1 MEVVRL
7 LVSHPD
13 IDVNKQ
19 GDGPG
24 KRYTPLYCACT
35 LRCNDR
41 GAPPIRD
48 LEIIRILLAH
58 GADVHR
64 VSGSGNTALHVC
76 VYACRKTS
84 DTAIC
89 AIGVAAAQ
97 ILLKHGASPYATN
110 AEGDMVFEYATGTP
124 ALETILRKYLA
135 IDIRRFVLGTA
146 EEYPR
151 RARLRDLVPLIAT
164 YIV

>member
-1 MEVVRL
+1 M
-7 LVSHPD
+7 
-13 IDVNKQ
+13 
-19 GDGPG
+19 
-24 KRYTPLYCACT
+24 
-35 LRCNDR
+35 
-41 GAPPIRD
+41 
-48 LEIIRILLAH
+48 
-58 GADVHR
+58 HR

-97 ILLKHGASPYATN
+97 ILLKHGASPYAKS
-110 AEGDMVFEYATGTP
+110 AEGSTVFDFASLHP
-124 ALETILRKYLA
+124 ALGTLFRKYLA
-135 IDIRRFVLGTA
+135 IDIRRYVLGTA